1 LKVLSPVNAF
11 NKSFE
16 KKSRQTNSTIYKALH
31 TSPAHAQPS
40 PTTNPSQKP
49 NRHPLP
55 SKGGKV
61 VSREQ
66 HQVQCGASEEIQL
79 FSHNKRLQ
87 EGSARKAQSDQEA
100 KLYQCLHVNEVLA
113 VASSSSSP
121 PKNND
126 EPGPKKSHTAQQE
139 RSFES
144 KRENPTKYNT
154 KPGNSDKEVFQSFVD
169 SNNLIH
175 S

>member
-1 LKVLSPVNAF
+1 MRSTSYPRNRAVRPVLPYTEPYTRALLTFSHRPQQPHLKSP
-11 NKSFE
+11 
-16 KKSRQTNSTIYKALH
+16 H
-31 TSPAHAQPS
+31 
-40 PTTNPSQKP
+40 
-49 NRHPLP
+49 RHPLP
-55 SKGGKV
+55 SKRVKV

-79 FSHNKRLQ
+79 ISHNKRLQ
-87 EGSARKAQSDQEA
+87 EGSSRKAQSDQEA

-169 SNNLIH
+169 SNILIH